1 MFFTLMLVEVKLNG
15 ISFNFQFDGNY
26 HGRLTDKALNG
37 LYNNVLLGLIIIC
50 NTRNKRVNKNI
61 T

>member
-1 MFFTLMLVEVKLNG
+1 MLVEVKLNG

-26 HGRLTDKALNG
+26 HGLLTDKALNG